1 MFVDKPF
8 TKENLDM
15 YLKELAKEFRKNNGN
30 KMPAEIILIGG
41 ASILINYGFR
51 EMTYDMDAI
60 INSSS
65 AMKDAI
71 NIVGGRLGLPLG
83 WINTDFMNTNSY
95 TPRLVG
101 VSKYYKTF
109 SNILQIRTVSAEYL
123 VAMKLMAGRQ
133 YKNDLS
139 DIVGI
144 IIEQEERGD
153 ILTLE
158 RIKKAIIDLYDEYE
172 LIPYNSRSFI
182 EAIYKQSNLKD
193 FYRQCREMELDNK
206 DVLVEFQDDYPGELT
221 EDNLEKILNVAR
233 EKKMKEKL
241 LGK

>member
-1 MFVDKPF
+1 
-8 TKENLDM
+8 
-15 YLKELAKEFRKNNGN
+15 
-30 KMPAEIILIGG
+30 MPAEIILIGG

-71 NIVGGRLGLPLG
+71 NIVGDRFGLPLG

-133 YKNDLS
+133 YKN
-139 DIVGI
+139 
-144 IIEQEERGD
+144 
-153 ILTLE
+153 
-158 RIKKAIIDLYDEYE
+158 DLYDEYE

-221 EDNLEKILNVAR
+221 EDNLENILNVAR

>member
-221 EDNLEKILNVAR
+221 EDNLENILNVAR

>member
-1 MFVDKPF
+1 
-8 TKENLDM
+8 
-15 YLKELAKEFRKNNGN
+15 
-30 KMPAEIILIGG
+30 
-41 ASILINYGFR
+41 
-51 EMTYDMDAI
+51 
-60 INSSS
+60 
-65 AMKDAI
+65 
-71 NIVGGRLGLPLG
+71 
-83 WINTDFMNTNSY
+83 
-95 TPRLVG
+95 
-101 VSKYYKTF
+101 
-109 SNILQIRTVSAEYL
+109 
-123 VAMKLMAGRQ
+123 MAGRQ

-221 EDNLEKILNVAR
+221 EDNLENILNVAR
-233 EKKMKEKL
+233 EKKLKL
-241 LGK
+241 

>member
-1 MFVDKPF
+1 
-8 TKENLDM
+8 M

-95 TPRLVG
+95 TPRLIG

-221 EDNLEKILNVAR
+221 EDNLENILNVAR
-233 EKKMKEKL
+233 EKKLKL
-241 LGK
+241 

>member
-1 MFVDKPF
+1 MC
-8 TKENLDM
+8 
-15 YLKELAKEFRKNNGN
+15 LKELAKEFRKNNGN

-41 ASILINYGFR
+41 ASILNNYGFR

-123 VAMKLMAGRQ
+123 VVMKLMADRQ

-182 EAIYKQSNLKD
+182 EAIGI
-193 FYRQCREMELDNK
+193 R
-206 DVLVEFQDDYPGELT
+206 
-221 EDNLEKILNVAR
+221 
-233 EKKMKEKL
+233 
-241 LGK
+241 

>member
-83 WINTDFMNTNSY
+83 WINTYFMNTNSY

-172 LIPYNSRSFI
+172 MIPYNSRSFI

-206 DVLVEFQDDYPGELT
+206 DVLVEFQDDYQGELT

>member
-71 NIVGGRLGLPLG
+71 NIVGDRFGLPLG

-133 YKNDLS
+133 YKN
-139 DIVGI
+139 
-144 IIEQEERGD
+144 
-153 ILTLE
+153 
-158 RIKKAIIDLYDEYE
+158 DLYDEYE

-221 EDNLEKILNVAR
+221 EDNLENILNVAR

>member
-1 MFVDKPF
+1 
-8 TKENLDM
+8 M

-30 KMPAEIILIGG
+30 KMPAEIILVGG

>member
-221 EDNLEKILNVAR
+221 EDNLENILNVAR
-233 EKKMKEKL
+233 EKKLKL
-241 LGK
+241 

>member
-1 MFVDKPF
+1 MWRVRCVIFVDKPF

-15 YLKELAKEFRKNNGN
+15 CLKELAKEFRKNNGN

-41 ASILINYGFR
+41 ASILNNYGFR

-123 VAMKLMAGRQ
+123 VVMKLMADRQ

-182 EAIYKQSNLKD
+182 EAIGI
-193 FYRQCREMELDNK
+193 R
-206 DVLVEFQDDYPGELT
+206 
-221 EDNLEKILNVAR
+221 
-233 EKKMKEKL
+233 
-241 LGK
+241 